1 MLRWL
6 SIFLALVVFPAAA
19 QERGEEPSSIG
30 RENAQRDLRLD
41 DLKDPGFDADDIARQ
56 RRSRTLQ
63 GLDTR
68 RQQRNAYTEGALDR
82 LQQDRTNRQSIR
94 DARTASP
101 AERRTDRRRDRT
113 DRRLRERIN
122 RAMKR

>member
-1 MLRWL
+1 MSLC
-6 SIFLALVVFPAAA
+6 LALAVFPAAA
-19 QERGEEPSSIG
+19 QERGEEPPSIG

-41 DLKDPGFDADDIARQ
+41 DLTDPGFDADDINRQ
-56 RRSRTLQ
+56 RRNRTLE

-82 LQQDRTNRQSIR
+82 LQQDQTDRQSIR

-101 AERRTDRRRDRT
+101 AQRRTERRRDRT

-122 RAMKR
+122 RVMKR